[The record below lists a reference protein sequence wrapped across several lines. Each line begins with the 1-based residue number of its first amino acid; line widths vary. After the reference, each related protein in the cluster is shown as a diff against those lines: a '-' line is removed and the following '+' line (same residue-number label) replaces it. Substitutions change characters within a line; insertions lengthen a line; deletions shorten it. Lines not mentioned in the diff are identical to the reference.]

1 MGDAMNLSVGDI
13 TEHLESIGQLIIAL
27 GSLGLFGKI
36 WQGVGLLKNIEL
48 EVRSIQT
55 RISTVDFR
63 ITTVDKFMSESQ
75 RDREGLHIAVE
86 ALERRIDTLEDRE
99 G

>member
-1 MGDAMNLSVGDI
+1 MNLSVGDI
-13 TEHLESIGQLIIAL
+13 TGHLESIGQLIIAL

-63 ITTVDKFMSESQ
+63 ITTVEKFMSESQ
-75 RDREGLHIAVE
+75 RDREGLHIAIE
-86 ALERRIDTLEDRE
+86 ALERRVATLEDRE